1 MKRENA
7 LHRLQGK
14 DGSCDPVE
22 LVPTAATLGMAAA
35 SDHPRPAS
43 LTAPTYIVA
52 GYFAG
57 AARAQRSTRTWI
69 ARCGAALLCCIQ
81 GLEVAR
87 PAKLGQRAVHRV
99 RRRTDTG
106 IILGFH
112 RHAQV
117 HKP

>member
-52 GYFAG
+52 GSSPAPPEHNE
-57 AARAQRSTRTWI
+57 APRTWI

-87 PAKLGQRAVHRV
+87 PAKLSQRAVHRV